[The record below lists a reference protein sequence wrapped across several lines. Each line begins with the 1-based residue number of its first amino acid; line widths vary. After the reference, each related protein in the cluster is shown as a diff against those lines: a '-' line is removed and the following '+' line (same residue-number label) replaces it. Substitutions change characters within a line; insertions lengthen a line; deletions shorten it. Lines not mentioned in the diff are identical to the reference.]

1 MHKHSFQYWARRK
14 GLLLKESTVAQ
25 LVKQKTKQ
33 NSELIKALRVGKD
46 LVSSHI
52 NSASEQTAAGV
63 AKWYLYQHERPGS
76 GDPTRDGE
84 QPFGDWLQR
93 SITNHK
99 DYIAAKLDDKGNL
112 TGDLKSRFNDPKF
125 NTEDLHTRVQMWHE
139 DQAAK
144 AEGKGAEG
152 ETFIDLSKL
161 GEKWKG
167 WKWVSLGDGYCPIEA
182 KSMGHC
188 GNEGAKPGDDIL
200 SLRDPEGYP
209 RLTFIVN
216 DGMLGEM
223 KGRANTK
230 PKKDYHP
237 AIVELLKHDEIKH
250 VVGGGYLPEMN
261 FKLNDLDDETKD
273 ELLEDKPD
281 LEVDLGELLEKKI
294 EEINKE
300 HGVSDWKFIGMHTDV
315 DGDEHI
321 YLHMSAWAHT
331 EIKVEW
337 MTTSEIHP
345 QMRVGTTSLS
355 DKQTDAIVDRVNK
368 VIERWRG
375 KGEMPGSDWGEID
388 IEPKKDSISIT
399 LPMDQPQDQ
408 YGTNEQNYEEFVS
421 EMKDLE
427 DKKQKFDQD
436 VTEALVRGR
445 LITPPHSVQATRSWD
460 ETKFNHFEWDLDGM
474 DVDIRLKQPAVL
486 AEINPPHI
494 QQQYLRRQLIVQRS
508 GSTQFEPP
516 EHPWGIKGATLHN
529 AQPQFRGDH
538 RKTNGAFTPVQN
550 EVEQFKKL
558 ILKEIQS
565 MGERQIQIAKKQ
577 RILPGMPKPQY
588 QMKFQHDMSIQ
599 PSINIKFDERS
610 GNVIIDKFVID
621 IKHANGEKEVN
632 EAIAFIE
639 FLDKNFDNVMKRMR
653 DLFQQMVVSKMEFE
667 HGDFEKWKQEEEKH
681 KHSLVMR

>member
-63 AKWYLYQHERPGS
+63 AKWYLYQYERL
-76 GDPTRDGE
+76 PTPPQLGVSHHART
-84 QPFGDWLQR
+84 QPFGDWLLR
-93 SITNHK
+93 SIENHK

-125 NTEDLHTRVQMWHE
+125 STADLATRVQMWHE

-144 AEGKGAEG
+144 AKGKGAEG

-273 ELLEDKPD
+273 
-281 LEVDLGELLEKKI
+281 
-294 EEINKE
+294 
-300 HGVSDWKFIGMHTDV
+300 
-315 DGDEHI
+315 
-321 YLHMSAWAHT
+321 
-331 EIKVEW
+331 
-337 MTTSEIHP
+337 
-345 QMRVGTTSLS
+345 
-355 DKQTDAIVDRVNK
+355 
-368 VIERWRG
+368 
-375 KGEMPGSDWGEID
+375 
-388 IEPKKDSISIT
+388 
-399 LPMDQPQDQ
+399 
-408 YGTNEQNYEEFVS
+408 
-421 EMKDLE
+421 
-427 DKKQKFDQD
+427 
-436 VTEALVRGR
+436 
-445 LITPPHSVQATRSWD
+445 
-460 ETKFNHFEWDLDGM
+460 
-474 DVDIRLKQPAVL
+474 
-486 AEINPPHI
+486 
-494 QQQYLRRQLIVQRS
+494 
-508 GSTQFEPP
+508 
-516 EHPWGIKGATLHN
+516 
-529 AQPQFRGDH
+529 
-538 RKTNGAFTPVQN
+538 
-550 EVEQFKKL
+550 
-558 ILKEIQS
+558 
-565 MGERQIQIAKKQ
+565 
-577 RILPGMPKPQY
+577 
-588 QMKFQHDMSIQ
+588 
-599 PSINIKFDERS
+599 
-610 GNVIIDKFVID
+610 
-621 IKHANGEKEVN
+621 
-632 EAIAFIE
+632 
-639 FLDKNFDNVMKRMR
+639 
-653 DLFQQMVVSKMEFE
+653 
-667 HGDFEKWKQEEEKH
+667 
-681 KHSLVMR
+681 

>member
-84 QPFGDWLQR
+84 QPFGDWLLR
-93 SITNHK
+93 SIENHK

-125 NTEDLHTRVQMWHE
+125 STADLATRVQMWHE

-144 AEGKGAEG
+144 AKGKGAEG

-167 WKWVSLGDGYCPIEA
+167 WEWVSLGDGYCPIEA

-345 QMRVGTTSLS
+345 QMRAGTTSLS

-427 DKKQKFDQD
+427 DKKQEFDQD